1 MATSTPPNAAPD
13 ATPPSRSPVGPAQL
27 IADPYGAYGRLREAG
42 PVHRVTGTDGRPAWV
57 VTRYE
62 DVRQALGDPLRPWT
76 SATPCPAT
84 TPGSP
89 CPPPSTPTC

>member
-13 ATPPSRSPVGPAQL
+13 ATPPGRSPVGPAQL

-42 PVHRVTGTDGRPAWV
+42 PVHRVTGTDGHPAWV

-62 DVRQALGDPLRPWT
+62 DVRRALADECPVDAQRFVTVVNRFIALERGLR
-76 SATPCPAT
+76 SC
-84 TPGSP
+84 
-89 CPPPSTPTC
+89 